1 MINTFLRTVEAG
13 TVHNQRQ
20 LTVHLIFRPFWIF
33 LPVRS
38 RNKETK
44 KPRISG
50 LQIKIMALLT
60 MHMTNSEPALL
71 L

>member
-1 MINTFLRTVEAG
+1 MINTFLRIVEAG

-44 KPRISG
+44 KNREFQDYKSKLWHCSLCI
-50 LQIKIMALLT
+50 
-60 MHMTNSEPALL
+60 
-71 L
+71 